1 MREYFKKAYA
11 DCADQGSVKISKSA
25 NGLKAPRAAM
35 AAVLI
40 VRTITLAGIPTVGLL
55 GLLYGTHSA
64 SAGVHALC
72 VDDAINTITLGDDED
87 CDAFLVD
94 APNLNISG
102 TDLTVGA
109 LETGGVHLNTGVNG
123 LSTFDDNVNMDGI
136 VQIHEAVVNIGA
148 FAGSLKAVSGAN
160 VDMDGNQIHN
170 VGTPT
175 AGTDAANKDYV
186 DGVVGAGAAKNVEQ
200 DARLDGVEAKNTE
213 QDTTL
218 ANHETRITQ
227 TEAKDVQQDG
237 RLDGHDTML
246 ASLDT
251 RVTTNTADIT
261 ALDGRVGALEDSFGD
276 LGRTISQNR
285 TEARQGIAAA
295 IAMTTAPMPSAPGRT
310 SWASNVGYFKG
321 ATAFGGSL
329 AHRFDFDEPF
339 AFTAG
344 YAYGGGSS
352 HGFRLGLA
360 GEF

>member
-1 MREYFKKAYA
+1 MREYFKRAYA
-11 DCADQGSVKISKSA
+11 DCADKGCSVKISKSA
-25 NGLKAPRAAM
+25 NGLKAPRGTM
-35 AAVLI
+35 AALLI
-40 VRTITLAGIPTVGLL
+40 ARTITLAGIPTIALS

-64 SAGVHALC
+64 SAVNAVC
-72 VDDAINTITLGDDED
+72 VDGNTINLGDDED
-87 CDAFLVD
+87 CDAFLAEQTSFD
-94 APNLNISG
+94 ISG

-148 FAGSLKAVSGAN
+148 FGGSLKAVSGAN